1 MPSHS
6 SNLYTVEVTST
17 SKKKRSGL
25 AATALVLSAA
35 AGAVG
40 IETMLNPGVP
50 IFGDPNANTTDIA
63 APSSTDPA
71 STNTDPSP
79 TASASAKATKAAKP
93 KIKSAT
99 GATIDYR
106 FGVVQVKVTK
116 TDGQI
121 TAVKAVKATATD
133 GRESAFS
140 YLEQY
145 AVDAQGTSFSNLS
158 GATYTVDAFKKALD
172 SALNKLG

>member
-1 MPSHS
+1 MPSPS
-6 SNLYTVEVTST
+6 SNLYTVEVAST
-17 SKKKRSGL
+17 SKKKRSGF
-25 AATALVLSAA
+25 AATALALGAI

-50 IFGDPNANTTDIA
+50 LLGDPNSNSTDLA
-63 APSSTDPA
+63 APAATDPA
-71 STNTDPSP
+71 STNTDPGP
-79 TASASAKATKAAKP
+79 QASASAKETKTAKP
-93 KIKSAT
+93 VVKSAT

-106 FGVVQVKVTK
+106 FGEVQVKVTK
-116 TDGQI
+116 TDGKI
-121 TAVKAVKATATD
+121 TAVKAVKASATD

-145 AVDAQGTSFSNLS
+145 AVDAQGTKFSNLS